1 MTKLVFQDKMKQAS
15 LLFFSG
21 ARLGIIISMF
31 LSGHLAYNVGWSS
44 IFYVFGKWK
53 DKFDHLISV
62 LIVNLERKLRWCAC
76 SCNLGNPE
84 ATLKSLETGIE

>member
-1 MTKLVFQDKMKQAS
+1 MTKLVFEDKMKHAP

-44 IFYVFGKWK
+44 IFYVFGK
-53 DKFDHLISV
+53 
-62 LIVNLERKLRWCAC
+62 
-76 SCNLGNPE
+76 
-84 ATLKSLETGIE
+84 